1 MTDGL
6 LSESDA
12 DHLRRWIGRSE
23 TTRDEIVAAQIAAMS
38 ATIDRDDP
46 LPANGDAVPPLWHWL
61 FFMPR
66 ARRSALGRDGHPALG
81 GFLPPVPLPRRMWAG
96 GRIEWTTPLRIG
108 AAAEKVSTV
117 ADVQV
122 KHGKTGPLVFVT
134 VRHEIRQHGAVCL
147 VEEHDIVY
155 RGYDRAGAAPPK
167 PQSAPAVSE
176 FSRTV
181 TPDPV
186 LLFRYSA
193 LTFNGHRIHYD
204 RSFCTEEEGY
214 PGLIFHGPLTATLL
228 VDLVRAEVPGARF
241 RSFAFRAVSP
251 LYDTAPFT
259 IHGCKTP
266 QSDDGAYT
274 LWALNPEGAL
284 AMQAEAR
291 IAV

>member
-1 MTDGL
+1 MTDGFDQR
-6 LSESDA
+6 EA
-12 DHLRRWIGRSE
+12 DHLRTWIGRSE
-23 TTRDEIVAAQIAAMS
+23 TVRDDIVAAQVAAMS

-46 LPANGDAVPPLWHWL
+46 APKAGDPLPPLWHWL
-61 FFMPR
+61 YFMPR
-66 ARRSALGRDGHPALG
+66 MRRSLLGRDGHPALG
-81 GFLPPVPLPRRMWAG
+81 GFLPPVKLPRRMWAG
-96 GRIEWTTPLRIG
+96 GRLSWSAPLLIG
-108 AAAEKVSTV
+108 APAEKVSTV
-117 ADVQV
+117 KDVQV
-122 KHGKTGPLVFVT
+122 KQGKTGPLVFVT
-134 VRHEIRQHGAVCL
+134 VLHEVFQNGVSCL
-147 VEEHDIVY
+147 TEEHDIVY
-155 RGYDRAGAAPPK
+155 RGYDAPGSAKPKPLAAPA
-167 PQSAPAVSE
+167 APE

-228 VDLVRAEVPGARF
+228 VDLIRTEFPGAVL

-251 LYDTAPFT
+251 LYDTAPFS

-266 QSDDGAYT
+266 QTVDGAYT
-274 LWALNPEGAL
+274 LWALNPEGEL
-284 AMQAEAR
+284 AMQAEAG

>member
-46 LPANGDAVPPLWHWL
+46 PPRPGDPVPPLWHWL

-96 GRIEWTTPLRIG
+96 GRLEWFAPLKVG
-108 AAAEKVSTV
+108 AVAEKVSTV

-122 KHGKTGPLVFVT
+122 KEGKTGPLAFVT
-134 VRHEIRQHGAVCL
+134 VRHEIRQDGEVCL
-147 VEEHDIVY
+147 TETHDIVY
-155 RGYDRAGAAPPK
+155 RGYDRAGGPPPK
-167 PQSAPAVSE
+167 PQIAPATPE

-228 VDLVRAEVPGARF
+228 VDLVRTEVPGAVF

-266 QSDDGAYT
+266 QSVDGAYT

-291 IAV
+291 LAV

>member
-1 MTDGL
+1 
-6 LSESDA
+6 
-12 DHLRRWIGRSE
+12 
-23 TTRDEIVAAQIAAMS
+23 MS

-46 LPANGDAVPPLWHWL
+46 LPLPGDPLPPLWHWL

-66 ARRSALGRDGHPALG
+66 MRRSLLGRDGHPALG

-96 GRIEWTTPLRIG
+96 GRLTWTVPLEIG
-108 AAAEKVSTV
+108 AAAERASTV
-117 ADVQV
+117 KDVRV
-122 KHGKTGPLVFVT
+122 KEGKSGPLVFVT
-134 VRHEIRQHGAVCL
+134 VLHELFQGGVSCL
-147 VEEHDIVY
+147 TEEHDIVY
-155 RGYDRAGAAPPK
+155 RDYDPPGAAKPK
-167 PQSAPAVSE
+167 PLPSPAVAE

-204 RSFCTEEEGY
+204 RSFCTDEEGY
-214 PGLIFHGPLTATLL
+214 PGLVFHGPLTATLL
-228 VDLVRAEVPGARF
+228 VDLIRTEVPGARLT
-241 RSFAFRAVSP
+241 SFSFRAVSP
-251 LYDTAPFT
+251 VFDTAPFT

-266 QSDDGAYT
+266 QSVDGAYT

>member
-12 DHLRRWIGRSE
+12 EHLRRWIGRSE

-46 LPANGDAVPPLWHWL
+46 PPRPGDPVPPLWHWL

-96 GRIEWTTPLRIG
+96 GRIDWHAPLRVG

-134 VRHEIRQHGAVCL
+134 VRHEIRQEGETCL
-147 VEEHDIVY
+147 VEAHDIVY
-155 RGYDRAGAAPPK
+155 RGYDRGGAAPPK
-167 PQSAPAVSE
+167 PQTAPAAPA

-204 RSFCTEEEGY
+204 RSFCTGEEGY
-214 PGLIFHGPLTATLL
+214 PGLVFHGPLTATLL
-228 VDLVRAEVPGARF
+228 VDLVRAEVPGATF
-241 RSFAFRAVSP
+241 RSFAFRAISP

-259 IHGCKTP
+259 LHGCETP
-266 QSDDGAYT
+266 QSEDGAYT